1 MPLEVATS
9 TFVPETQLSDRESP
23 IEMVNLE
30 KTVLNAEDT
39 RKHSSWTKVKDEVLV
54 TISDDPIID
63 NDQKADAFWGRVA
76 IYYNEDLPLDSN
88 TRSANVIRDEDILRF
103 AYEKYLS
110 ENNGVPFNLEHVWRI
125 VKDHPMFTPQSADH
139 FVATKKTRTSESG
152 ASNTSSNQDVSI
164 DLDYENTRP
173 MRQKAAKRKGK
184 YKVKSTM
191 EDLTVNYNNII
202 TKFTEYTSV
211 KKSEVELK
219 QKATRSNSSSSSS
232 STSEDEV
239 HVEIDEQTYDLGE
252 EMMLLVLQQHQQ
264 LMEAYQRRDTLRRR
278 PNADDV
284 QRLLQMHDERHG
296 FPGMLDQI
304 YPEWATF
311 VKAFPC
317 PKDLK
322 RKLFKERQKYARKDV
337 EWAFGVLQSRWTI
350 VRGPAQYWCRKKL
363 KQIMLA
369 CIILH
374 NMIVEDEGEHVTN
387 WYNEKGDE
395 PAQPIHGSNRG
406 FQDYLR
412 INSEL
417 RDTQVHHQLRADL
430 VEHIWGQYN
439 NNPRCRSISTML
451 LSARQPQSSAPH
463 GLVFSGFYSAPPR
476 RTSLAL
482 SRPSVVLCRASYSAA
497 VNTEIGRGSSAWD
510 DLRLSSD
517 GGTSFDFDRRAWEQE
532 QELYQ
537 MLFASISHV
546 ELDLD
551 VKFTTVL
558 SESKVKLKCIKQS
571 DLSNFDP
578 LGLYKERTLGLG
590 SFREN
595 VLDFFSQTFESTSSP
610 KKDRSALK
618 RGAAAAIEDSS
629 IDIGDFFKGP
639 LPGKF
644 LKLLGYLALSRL
656 GVYVPLGGVNRE
668 AFAGNL
674 DQNSLLSTLDSF
686 SGGGIGRLGICSLGI
701 VPFINAQIVFQ
712 LLTQIY
718 PKLQDLQKRE
728 GEAGR
733 KKVLQYTRYASVGF
747 AVVQVREILFSEAF
761 GFGIPDLVSYGAML
775 NCSIATKE
783 IKAIG
788 QVLFLRPYVND
799 FSTEWAVSSIVL
811 LTLGS
816 VFTTYIGER
825 ISDLKLGNGTS
836 LLIFT
841 SIISYLP
848 ASFGRTVAQA
858 FQDGNYLGLAAII
871 FSFFLLVLGI
881 VYVQEAERKIP
892 LNYAS
897 RYTTGGL
904 QKSAYLPFKVFYSF
918 CSSVHSALTVN
929 SSGVMPIIFS
939 TSSLALPGTLAR
951 FTGVTALKKAALA
964 LNPGGSLYLPTNIL
978 LIAFF
983 NYYYTFLQLDPDD
996 VSEQL
1001 KRQGASVPLIR
1012 PGKSTSAFL
1021 KTVLSRIS
1029 VLGSAF
1035 LAVLAAGPSVIEQTT
1050 RLTAF
1055 RGFAGTSVLILVGC
1069 ATDTARKVQAEIIS
1083 QKYKNIEFYDINQ

>member
-1 MPLEVATS
+1 MNHLNYAPRGSYQQLPAEYWQNMSHPYFTSSVVHGYGTPHTTGMPFTASMSNEPATP

-23 IEMVNLE
+23 IGVVNLE
-30 KTVLNAEDT
+30 KAISNAEGI
-39 RKHSSWTKVKDEVLV
+39 RKRSSWTKVEDEVLARSFV
-54 TISDDPIID
+54 TISDNPIIG
-63 NDQKADAFWGRVA
+63 NDQKADAFWGQVA
-76 IYYNEDLPLDSN
+76 SYYNENLPLCSN
-88 TRSANVIRDEDILRF
+88 TRNANVIRDEDILRF

-110 ENNGVPFNLEHVWRI
+110 ENNGVAFNLEHIWRI
-125 VKDHPMFTPQSADH
+125 VKDRPMFTPQSADH
-139 FVATKKTRTSESG
+139 FVATKKTRTLESG
-152 ASNTSSNQDVSI
+152 ASNTSSNQD
-164 DLDYENTRP
+164 
-173 MRQKAAKRKGK
+173 
-184 YKVKSTM
+184 
-191 EDLTVNYNNII
+191 
-202 TKFTEYTSV
+202 FTEYTSV
-211 KKSEVELK
+211 KKSEVDLK
-219 QKATRSNSSSSSS
+219 QKQLEVEEIKAKAALSKSEAKNRRLKLKDSSSNSS

-239 HVEIDEQTYDLGE
+239 HVEIDEQAYDPGE
-252 EMMLLVLQQHQQ
+252 ELMLSVLQQHQQ
-264 LMEAYQRRDTLRRR
+264 LIEAYQRRDTRRR
-278 PNADDV
+278 RYMRRSNADDV

-296 FPGMLDQI
+296 FPGMLGSLDCMHWKWKNC
-304 YPEWATF
+304 PVAWK
-311 VKAFPC
+311 VCPC
-317 PKDLK
+317 LEDFK
-322 RKLFKERQKYARKDV
+322 RKLFKERHESTRKDV
-337 EWAFGVLQSRWTI
+337 ERTFGLLQSRWTI
-350 VRGPAQYWCRKKL
+350 VRGPAR
-363 KQIMLA
+363 
-369 CIILH
+369 
-374 NMIVEDEGEHVTN
+374 
-387 WYNEKGDE
+387 
-395 PAQPIHGSNRG
+395 
-406 FQDYLR
+406 
-412 INSEL
+412 
-417 RDTQVHHQLRADL
+417 
-430 VEHIWGQYN
+430 
-439 NNPRCRSISTML
+439 RCRSISAML

-482 SRPSVVLCRASYSAA
+482 SRPSVVLCRASYLAA
-497 VNTEIGRGSSAWD
+497 VNTETGRGSSSWD

-517 GGTSFDFDRRAWEQE
+517 GGTR
-532 QELYQ
+532 
-537 MLFASISHV
+537 
-546 ELDLD
+546 
-551 VKFTTVL
+551 
-558 SESKVKLKCIKQS
+558 CIKQS

-590 SFREN
+590 SFWES
-595 VLDFFSQTFESTSSP
+595 VLDFFSLTFESTSSP
-610 KKDRSALK
+610 KKDRSSLK

-747 AVVQVREILFSEAF
+747 AVVQVREILFIEAF
-761 GFGIPDLVSYGAML
+761 GFGIPDLVSFGAML

-904 QKSAYLPFKVFYSF
+904 QKSAYLPFKV
-918 CSSVHSALTVN
+918 N

-1001 KRQGASVPLIR
+1001 KRQGASVPLVR

-1050 RLTAF
+1050 HLTAF